1 MGTVVAAVNPA
12 PLAGK
17 ILRVIIVDDAVVVR
31 SLMARWVGT
40 ETDMQV
46 VASLRTGREALT
58 FIERNTADV
67 VVLDIDMPEL
77 DGISTLR
84 LLLQKKRGLVVIMV
98 STLTRRS
105 AEISLRAL
113 SLGAADY
120 IPKPGSAR
128 EVSTSVSFRRELI
141 EKIRI
146 LGRNRQSKHGRTPV
160 GTCRKALAPSLDS
173 FSASRSNR
181 ISVAGPN
188 AVPVRLRRFPAVA
201 PRALLVGASTGG
213 PQALMAIVEKLAAAI
228 ECAPLLI
235 AQHMPPTFTAVLAEH
250 LSRASGRRAHE
261 AEDGE
266 PVLAGKIYVAPG
278 GRHMRVVNDNDGV
291 KIAVGNDPP
300 INFCKPAVD
309 ALFTSAAA
317 IWGARSLALVLTGM
331 GTDGLLGAADIVAA
345 GGTVI
350 AQDEETSVVWG
361 MPRSVVQAGLCSAVL
376 PRDLIAPK
384 IVHLFS
390 GVRP

>member
-1 MGTVVAAVNPA
+1 MGTVVAVASPA
-12 PLAGK
+12 PLVEK
-17 ILRVIIVDDAVVVR
+17 TLRVVIVDDAVVVR
-31 SLMARWVGT
+31 SLMARWIGA
-40 ETDMQV
+40 ETDMQI
-46 VASLRTGREALT
+46 VASLRTGREALS
-58 FIERNTADV
+58 FIERNAADV

-84 LLLQKKRGLVVIMV
+84 LLLQKKRDLIVIMV

-105 AEISLRAL
+105 ADISLRAL

-120 IPKPGSAR
+120 IPKPDSAR

-146 LGRNRQSKHGRTPV
+146 LGRNRQSKRRQAPV
-160 GTCRKALAPSLDS
+160 GAPRKASALSS
-173 FSASRSNR
+173 FSAPRSNV
-181 ISVAGPN
+181 SPVAGAN
-188 AVPVRLRRFPAVA
+188 AAPARLRRFSTVA

-228 ECAPLLI
+228 DCAPLLI
-235 AQHMPPTFTAVLAEH
+235 AQHMPPTFTTVFAEH

-266 PVLAGKIYVAPG
+266 PVQAGKIYIAPG
-278 GRHMRVVNDNDGV
+278 GRHMRVVDDRDRV
-291 KIAVGNDPP
+291 KIALGDDPP

-309 ALFTSAAA
+309 ALFTSAAT
-317 IWGARSLALVLTGM
+317 IWGAQSLALVLTGM
-331 GTDGLLGAADIVAA
+331 GADGTLGAAGIVAA
-345 GGTVI
+345 GGSVI

-361 MPRSVVQAGLCSAVL
+361 MPRSVAEAGLCSAVL
-376 PRDLIAPK
+376 PLDLIAPK

-390 GVRP
+390 GVRS